1 MAKMDQT
8 TWVLVADEAI
18 ARFLEQPAE
27 GGDLVP
33 VEEMT
38 DPNAHASNLELRDD
52 ALGRRAG
59 GQPASRP
66 GGGQPHTAAGN
77 STVSAGQ
84 DESHKEAEK
93 FARDVAAR
101 LTERLQQRRFHAL
114 KIAAA
119 PRFLGLLRKAL
130 SHQVAATVTQ
140 ELNKDVIHA
149 TAAELT
155 TRFAP
160 PAPKETFEI

>member
-1 MAKMDQT
+1 MAQKNQT

-18 ARFLEQPAE
+18 ARFLEQPAG

-38 DPNAHASNLELRDD
+38 DPTAHASNAELRDD

-59 GQPASRP
+59 GQPASHL
-66 GGGQPHTAAGN
+66 GGGQPLSAQGN
-77 STVSAGQ
+77 ATVSAGR
-84 DESHKEAEK
+84 DETHKEAEQ

-101 LTERLQQRRFHAL
+101 LTERLQQRRFDEL

-119 PRFLGLLRKAL
+119 PRFLGLLRKVL
-130 SHQVAATVTQ
+130 SQQVAATVTH
-140 ELNKDVIHA
+140 ELDKDLIHDS
-149 TAAELT
+149 AAELT
-155 TRFAP
+155 ERFAP
-160 PAPKETFEI
+160 PAPKQTFKI